1 MKWWVLGNVVSKIEN
16 FCFLKPGE
24 GWKHLI
30 RGDGRRNSV
39 SCTKELQLKII

>member
-1 MKWWVLGNVVSKIEN
+1 MVGFGKCGFKNRK

-39 SCTKELQLKII
+39 SCTKKLQLKII